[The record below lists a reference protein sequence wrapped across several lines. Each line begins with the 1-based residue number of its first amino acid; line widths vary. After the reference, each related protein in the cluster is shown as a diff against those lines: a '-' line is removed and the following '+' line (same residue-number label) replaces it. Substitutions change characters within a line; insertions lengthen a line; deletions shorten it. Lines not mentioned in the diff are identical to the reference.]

1 MNSEEKLNPEE
12 ISKRI
17 VTGMGM
23 VYDLFNELSVFF
35 RSVLDGLQSSD
46 LDFLPITQRFILPNP
61 KTRKLRTAADDYVKM
76 DMGFIAEIGA
86 GGMEDEE
93 ISEDEEE
100 SEAEIEKKGIEITP
114 DSQFLAVRA
123 VLYDKEKLTAGS
135 FDPTLIAAAI
145 SSVKRSPRKK
155 GEAEIKKEKKF
166 IIKKSG
172 HILRCMGQIETSLE
186 QGKEIEWLIPK
197 YKLSATIMGVM
208 KRRIVDFDTEEKFND
223 YIEELIAM
231 VENS

>member
-23 VYDLFNELSVFF
+23 VYDLFNELTVFF
-35 RSVLDGLQSSD
+35 RSVLDALQSSD
-46 LDFLPITQRFILPNP
+46 LDLLPITQRFILPNP
-61 KTRKLRTAADDYVKM
+61 KIRKLRTAADDYVKT

-100 SEAEIEKKGIEITP
+100 REAEIEKKGIAITP
-114 DSQFLAVRA
+114 DSQFLAIRA
-123 VLYDKEKLTAGS
+123 VLYNKEKLTAGS

-145 SSVKRSPRKK
+145 SSFKRSPRKK
-155 GEAEIKKEKKF
+155 GEAETKKEEKF

-172 HILRCMGQIETSLE
+172 HIFRCMGQIETSLE
-186 QGKEIEWLIPK
+186 QGKEIKWLIPR

-208 KRRIVDFDTEEKFND
+208 KRPLVDFDTEEKFND
-223 YIEELIAM
+223 YIEELTTM